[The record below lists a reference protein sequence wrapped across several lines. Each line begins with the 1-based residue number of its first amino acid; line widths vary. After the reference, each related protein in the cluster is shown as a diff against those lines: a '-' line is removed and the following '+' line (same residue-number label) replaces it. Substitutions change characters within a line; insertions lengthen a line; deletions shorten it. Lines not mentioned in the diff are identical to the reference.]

1 MPELPEV
8 ETILRTLKPKV
19 LGRTIER
26 VEVLL
31 NKVIREPDAEQFV
44 KDTSGRALIGV
55 ERRGKYLLFKL
66 TGSLVMVVHL
76 RMTGRLLYVA
86 PDLPRDQYTHVV
98 FYLDNGK
105 ELRFHDMRRF
115 GTIDLIPA
123 GRLKTF
129 HSLNKLGPDA
139 LDPSLTRDVFKKRLK
154 GRTGQ
159 IKKIL
164 LDQTFITGIG
174 NIYAN
179 EILWKA
185 RIHPERSAASL
196 TPRDLGRL
204 YHAMREVLM
213 TAIDHRGTTI
223 RDYVDG
229 EGKPGSFQELLAVH
243 GRENQPCPLCG
254 NSIVRVKNGGRSAYF
269 CPSCQK

>member
-8 ETILRTLKPKV
+8 ETIIHSLRPKV

-31 NKVIREPDAEQFV
+31 DKVIREPEAEQFA
-44 KDTSGRALIGV
+44 KHISGRTITGV
-55 ERRGKYLLFKL
+55 ERRGKHLLFNI
-66 TGSLVMVVHL
+66 TGSLVLIVHL

-86 PDLPRDQYTHVV
+86 PDLPRDKYTHVV
-98 FYLDNGK
+98 FHLDNGK
-105 ELRFHDMRRF
+105 ELRFHDMRQF
-115 GTIDLIPA
+115 GTMDLIPA
-123 GRLKTF
+123 DRLKNF

-139 LDPSLTRDVFKKRLK
+139 LDPSLTRDVFKKMLK

-185 RIHPERSAASL
+185 RIHPERSATSL

-204 YHAMREVLM
+204 YHAMREVLK

-229 EGKPGSFQELLAVH
+229 EGNPGSFQELLAVH

-254 NSIVRVKNGGRSAYF
+254 NFIVRVKNGGRSAYF